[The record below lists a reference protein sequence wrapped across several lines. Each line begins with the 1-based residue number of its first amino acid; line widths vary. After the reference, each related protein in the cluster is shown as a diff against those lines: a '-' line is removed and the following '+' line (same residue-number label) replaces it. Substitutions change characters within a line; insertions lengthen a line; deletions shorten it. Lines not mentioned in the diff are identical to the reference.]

1 MRLERPVT
9 APADPRDPAAEAGPA
24 GGGPPAAAA
33 VAADGASPAPGRARL
48 FWWLSLVIIAADQ
61 AAKAAV
67 RGAVAPFETR
77 PIIAGAVDLVH
88 VRNEGVAFGLFN
100 STDLQYKWLYT
111 TALALAALAGVTYFA
126 RHLRPEERLARVG
139 LSMILGG
146 ALGNLIDRVRY
157 GYVLDFVDAYWRG
170 WHFWAFNVADA
181 CITFGA
187 VFVFAE
193 LLLVK
198 PHASHSV

>member
-1 MRLERPVT
+1 MP
-9 APADPRDPAAEAGPA
+9 APDDPRADAAEALPV
-24 GGGPPAAAA
+24 PPADAAPR
-33 VAADGASPAPGRARL
+33 GGL
-48 FWWLSLVIIAADQ
+48 FWWLTLVIVAADQ
-61 AAKAAV
+61 VAKLIV
-67 RGAVAPFETR
+67 RGAVSPFEAR
-77 PIIAGAVDLVH
+77 PVIPGMLDLVH

-100 STDLQYKWLYT
+100 SSDMSHKWIFT
-111 TALALAALAGVTYFA
+111 SALAVAALAGVSYYA
-126 RHLRPEERLARVG
+126 RHLRPEERLARIG

-146 ALGNLIDRVRY
+146 AIGNLIDRVRT
-157 GYVLDFVDAYWRG
+157 GYVLDFIDAYWRG

-187 VFVFAE
+187 VFVFAQ